1 MNVVFNYLDITICVI
16 VFMCIGILVVEKFLR
31 QKKKKINKKDCLHI
45 IYMFPTHATKYMYIR
60 KYSKRLVY
68 LNTNI
73 NLYFKCLALK
83 HYY

>member
-31 QKKKKINKKDCLHI
+31 QKKKKKQERLFAHNLYVSH
-45 IYMFPTHATKYMYIR
+45 THATKYMYIR